1 MTVNVCLSSALC
13 NAGHPL
19 LAVVLDQVWEKDC
32 GLRRIP
38 GEPSLFKYCMMK
50 HFFSE
55 RGSYFV
61 PLSGTTP
68 LPLGI

>member
-32 GLRRIP
+32 GLRWIP
-38 GEPSLFKYCMMK
+38 GEPTL
-50 HFFSE
+50 
-55 RGSYFV
+55 
-61 PLSGTTP
+61 LN
-68 LPLGI
+68 LA